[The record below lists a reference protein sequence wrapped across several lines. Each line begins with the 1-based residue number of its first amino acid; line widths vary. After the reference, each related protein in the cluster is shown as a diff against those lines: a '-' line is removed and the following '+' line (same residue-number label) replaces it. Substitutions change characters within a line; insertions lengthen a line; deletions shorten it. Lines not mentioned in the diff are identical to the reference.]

1 MNKLIVILLLF
12 VAAFPVADA
21 RQGGNAALKATL
33 VEMEKQSWVAWQQH
47 DGKFFAQF
55 LSDDHVEVGFGGPTD
70 KATVIAGVAGP
81 ICTVKSYEVDR
92 FELAILGKD
101 IALLTYHAAQDTT
114 CNGVAVPSPVWASSL
129 YRKRG
134 KRWFNVV
141 YQQTPAAK

>member
-12 VAAFPVADA
+12 VAAFPIADA
-21 RQGGNAALKATL
+21 GQGGNAALKATL
-33 VEMEKQSWVAWQQH
+33 VDLEKQSWVAWQHH
-47 DGKFFAQF
+47 DGKFFGQF
-55 LSDDHVEVGFGGPTD
+55 LADDHVEVGFGGPTG

-81 ICTVKSYEVDR
+81 ICTVKSYAVDH

-101 IALLTYHAAQDTT
+101 TALLTYHAAQDTT
-114 CNGVAVPSPVWASSL
+114 CNRVAVPSPVWASSL
-129 YRKRG
+129 YMKRG